1 MRRVALVPRFN
12 PQDVKRVILHEA
24 DDGVYLYLLRSIHD
38 AGSFAD
44 EWYASVED
52 AEAICE
58 SFGIDKGMWQEV
70 PDAEPGCQDDW
81 IAPVRIKGREQ
92 GRPHWE
98 VLERLVGGHWVQIT
112 ERRGAARVRPFDP
125 D

>member
-1 MRRVALVPRFN
+1 MRRVALVPRSN

-24 DDGVYLYLLRSIHD
+24 DYLYLSCSIHD

-52 AEAICE
+52 AEAVCE

-70 PDAEPGCQDDW
+70 PDTRAL
-81 IAPVRIKGREQ
+81 AGRVDESAGTAASVVQAGVLIFQ
-92 GRPHWE
+92 GR
-98 VLERLVGGHWVQIT
+98 LGYRRLS
-112 ERRGAARVRPFDP
+112 GAAPETRR
-125 D
+125 